1 MQCVV
6 VADTTKFRSQCSV
19 NVLSHDPYTPVRSTV
34 HTDSRT
40 ELDSLYSTDKHTF
53 LIEEIRQKV
62 HEMENREWKIRFRW
76 IKARAGVSGNE
87 LADKLAKEASGKTD
101 IPISYNR
108 IPKSII
114 KRDLEDTSVE
124 IWQREWE
131 TTNKGRITKDY
142 FPKVVERLHAK
153 IHLTQNF
160 TTIVTGHRNI
170 KAYLYR
176 FKIIEAPNCPCG
188 NDNQT
193 AEHILLK
200 CAILKEDR
208 ECLIAAVAKGDN
220 WPINKEM
227 LIKKH
232 YKPCAKFTKQIDKIK
247 EMN

>member
-87 LADKLAKEASGKTD
+87 LADKLAKEASGKRE
-101 IPISYNR
+101 IHISYNR
-108 IPKSII
+108 ISKSII
-114 KRDLEDTSVE
+114 KRDLEDTSME
-124 IWQREWE
+124 IWQREWDI
-131 TTNKGRITKDY
+131 TNKGRITKDY
-142 FPKVVERLHAK
+142 FPKVAERLHAK

-160 TTIVTGHRNI
+160 TTMITGHGNI
-170 KAYLYR
+170 KAYLYG

-188 NDNQT
+188 NDNQDSRT
-193 AEHILLK
+193 HI
-200 CAILKEDR
+200 
-208 ECLIAAVAKGDN
+208 
-220 WPINKEM
+220 
-227 LIKKH
+227 
-232 YKPCAKFTKQIDKIK
+232 T
-247 EMN
+247 